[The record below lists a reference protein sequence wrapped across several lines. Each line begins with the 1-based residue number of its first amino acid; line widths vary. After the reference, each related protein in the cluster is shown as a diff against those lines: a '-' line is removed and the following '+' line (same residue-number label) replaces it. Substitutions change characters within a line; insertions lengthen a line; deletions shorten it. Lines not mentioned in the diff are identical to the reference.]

1 LRAPTAGVSKLLRPS
16 TNIGDIYLETSAHLF
31 EIQLRRS
38 THGGFGYR
46 FDDETRRLAPL
57 GGAPVGPD
65 LAGLWGRPAFLV
77 DVTND

>member
-1 LRAPTAGVSKLLRPS
+1 MAVSATDS
-16 TNIGDIYLETSAHLF
+16 T
-31 EIQLRRS
+31 
-38 THGGFGYR
+38 
-46 FDDETRRLAPL
+46 TRRAAGR